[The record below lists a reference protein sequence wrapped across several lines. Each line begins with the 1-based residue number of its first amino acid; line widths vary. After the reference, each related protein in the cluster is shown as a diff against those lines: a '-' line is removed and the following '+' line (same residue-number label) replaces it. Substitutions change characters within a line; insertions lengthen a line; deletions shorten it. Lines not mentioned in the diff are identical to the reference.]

1 MEFELGKGQLAV
13 EFLEV
18 VPDQHCVVS
27 RAGTGVDLEAVLPA
41 GHRSL
46 SIHLRCRNELTFM
59 SVSSESVLAPVHAGF
74 SFSLPR
80 GDDGR
85 YKIIPH

>member
-18 VPDQHCVVS
+18 VPDQRCVAS
-27 RAGTGVDLEAVLPA
+27 RAGTGVVLEAVLPA
-41 GHRSL
+41 RHHSL

-59 SVSSESVLAPVHAGF
+59 SVSFESVSSIA
-74 SFSLPR
+74 
-80 GDDGR
+80 
-85 YKIIPH
+85 